1 MSPSTVYVA
10 VHAGAGHHNKTSE
23 RPVKE
28 AMKRACT
35 EALRVSSIPGTDIL
49 SIVER
54 AIVELENDEN
64 INAGTGSN
72 LTLDGTVE
80 CDAAIMDGSTGE
92 FGGGGAV
99 PGVKNPIKLAK
110 AILCHSRKFDGLGR
124 IPPLMLV
131 SSGARSFAMQNGLEM
146 VDPESMISKRAK
158 EDWQKWMERYND
170 LREGMIPESKALLD
184 AAIQDT
190 VGAVAWDDCGN
201 VAAGVSS
208 GGLLLKNSGRVGEAA
223 IFGAGC
229 WAQQPSNGKTGVAC
243 SVSGTGEHIIRVGMA
258 RAIGDALHFSE
269 NQEGTDVHDLLL
281 SLLTERPAAGCI
293 PHPNA
298 GVLLLTAESGNS
310 KPRLW
315 CAFTAEGMAIAYA
328 SSDKPI
334 PKATIL
340 RRSDIIGRPDVPEKQ
355 SVYITALSM

>member
-1 MSPSTVYVA
+1 M
-10 VHAGAGHHNKTSE
+10 
-23 RPVKE
+23 
-28 AMKRACT
+28 
-35 EALRVSSIPGTDIL
+35 
-49 SIVER
+49 
-54 AIVELENDEN
+54 ENDEN

-110 AILCHSRKFDGLGR
+110 AILCHSRQFDGLGR

-184 AAIQDT
+184 AAVQDT

-243 SVSGTGEHIIRVGMA
+243 SVSGKSTPGGSC
-258 RAIGDALHFSE
+258 HFFFWLTTQVLVSTSSE
-269 NQEGTDVHDLLL
+269 SAWHVQLETP
-281 SLLTERPAAGCI
+281 SI
-293 PHPNA
+293 
-298 GVLLLTAESGNS
+298 S
-310 KPRLW
+310 PRTRKEQTYTTYFSA
-315 CAFTAEGMAIAYA
+315 C
-328 SSDKPI
+328 
-334 PKATIL
+334 
-340 RRSDIIGRPDVPEKQ
+340 
-355 SVYITALSM
+355 